1 MLTAKKFASSIAAI
15 RKNDELFRQLVADTL
30 AFSIFHARNHGQKT
44 PFMEL
49 QAAAPGWL
57 QKHLK
62 SVPLGKVAAK
72 HALSEEN
79 AEHEASFRV
88 AEWFATHE
96 EQKAIRAAN
105 RKAKAPA
112 TPKVEI
118 VEPMSPETIDS
129 GESEAI
135 DSGESEAI
143 DSGES
148 EAIDGESKIVDVEC
162 GIIFGGAVTV
172 ITEAEAEALVAYLTQ
187 LRMPALKVA

>member
-49 QAAAPGWL
+49 QAVAPGWL

-112 TPKVEI
+112 TPKVET
-118 VEPMSPETIDS
+118 VEPETVEPETVEENVVIETTVTDIQTDC
-129 GESEAI
+129 AL
-135 DSGESEAI
+135 
-143 DSGES
+143 
-148 EAIDGESKIVDVEC
+148 IVDCQVVE
-162 GIIFGGAVTV
+162 
-172 ITEAEAEALVAYLTQ
+172 ITDDEATALASYLKQ
-187 LRMPALKVA
+187 LRAPMLKVA

>member
-15 RKNDELFRQLVADTL
+15 RKSDELFRQLVADTL

-79 AEHEASFRV
+79 AEHEAAFRV
-88 AEWFATHE
+88 AEWFASHE

-112 TPKVEI
+112 APKVET
-118 VEPMSPETIDS
+118 VKPETV
-129 GESEAI
+129 EAETI
-135 DSGESEAI
+135 IETTVTDIQTDCAL
-143 DSGES
+143 
-148 EAIDGESKIVDVEC
+148 IVDCQVVE
-162 GIIFGGAVTV
+162 
-172 ITEAEAEALVAYLTQ
+172 ITEEEATALAAYLQQ
-187 LRMPALKVA
+187 LRAPMLKVA

>member
-1 MLTAKKFASSIAAI
+1 MLTSKKFAASLNAI
-15 RKNDELFRQLVADTL
+15 RKNDEAFRTLIAETL
-30 AFSIFHARNHGQKT
+30 AFAIFHARNHGQKT
-44 PFMEL
+44 PFMQL
-49 QAAAPGWL
+49 QEAAPGWL

-72 HALSEEN
+72 NALSEEN

-112 TPKVEI
+112 TPKVET
-118 VEPMSPETIDS
+118 VEPMAPETLD
-129 GESEAI
+129 ET
-135 DSGESEAI
+135 D
-143 DSGES
+143 
-148 EAIDGESKIVDVEC
+148 AIDGESEVVDVESA
-162 GIIFGGAVTV
+162 IIFNGNVVQVTA
-172 ITEAEAEALVAYLTQ
+172 EEAEALVAYLTQ

>member
-62 SVPLGKVAAK
+62 SIPLGKVAAK

-112 TPKVEI
+112 TPKVET
-118 VEPMSPETIDS
+118 VEPMSPETVDS
-129 GESEAI
+129 ELDAI
-135 DSGESEAI
+135 DA
-143 DSGES
+143 
-148 EAIDGESKIVDVEC
+148 ESKVVEVEC
-162 GIIFGGAVTV
+162 GIIFGGEVTV
-172 ITEAEAEALVAYLTQ
+172 ITEAEAEAIVAYLTQ

>member
-112 TPKVEI
+112 TPKVET
-118 VEPMSPETIDS
+118 VEPMSPETVDSKLDAIDA
-129 GESEAI
+129 ESEVV
-135 DSGESEAI
+135 E
-143 DSGES
+143 
-148 EAIDGESKIVDVEC
+148 VEC
-162 GIIFGGAVTV
+162 GIIFGGEVTV

-187 LRMPALKVA
+187 LRIPALKVA

>member
-1 MLTAKKFASSIAAI
+1 MITSKKFAASLNAI
-15 RKNDELFRQLVADTL
+15 RKNDEAFRQLIAETL
-30 AFSIFHARNHGQKT
+30 AFAIFHARNHGQKT

-62 SVPLGKVAAK
+62 SVPLGKVSAK
-72 HALSEEN
+72 NALSEEN
-79 AEHEASFRV
+79 AEHEAAFRV

-112 TPKVEI
+112 THKVET
-118 VEPMSPETIDS
+118 VEPMASET
-129 GESEAI
+129 
-135 DSGESEAI
+135 I

-148 EAIDGESKIVDVEC
+148 EAIDGESEIVDVESA
-162 GIIFGGAVTV
+162 IIFNGNVVQVTA
-172 ITEAEAEALVAYLTQ
+172 EEAEALVAYLTQ

>member
-62 SVPLGKVAAK
+62 SIPLGKVAAK

-79 AEHEASFRV
+79 AEHEAAFRV

-112 TPKVEI
+112 TPKVET
-118 VEPMSPETIDS
+118 VEPMSPETVDS
-129 GESEAI
+129 ELDAI
-135 DSGESEAI
+135 DA
-143 DSGES
+143 
-148 EAIDGESKIVDVEC
+148 ESKVVDVEC
-162 GIIFGGAVTV
+162 GIIFGGEVTV

>member
-1 MLTAKKFASSIAAI
+1 MITSKKFAASLNAI
-15 RKNDELFRQLVADTL
+15 RKNDEAFRTLIAETL
-30 AFSIFHARNHGQKT
+30 AFAIFHARNHGQKT

-72 HALSEEN
+72 NALSEEN

-112 TPKVEI
+112 APKVET
-118 VEPMSPETIDS
+118 VEPMAPETLDPT
-129 GESEAI
+129 GETET
-135 DSGESEAI
+135 
-143 DSGES
+143 
-148 EAIDGESKIVDVEC
+148 IDGESEVVEVESA
-162 GIIFGGAVTV
+162 IIFNSNVIQVTA
-172 ITEAEAEALVAYLTQ
+172 EEAEALVAYLTQ
-187 LRMPALKVA
+187 LRMPQLKVA

>member
-1 MLTAKKFASSIAAI
+1 MLTSKKFTASLNAI
-15 RKNDELFRQLVADTL
+15 RKADDVFRGLIADTL
-30 AFSIFHARNHGQKT
+30 AFAIFHARNHGQKT
-44 PFMEL
+44 PFIEL
-49 QAAAPGWL
+49 QSAVPGWL

-62 SVPLGKVAAK
+62 SVPLGKVSAK

-79 AEHEASFRV
+79 VEHEASFRV

-112 TPKVEI
+112 NRKAKAPATPKVET
-118 VEPMSPETIDS
+118 VEPMSPETVDSELDAIDA
-129 GESEAI
+129 ESEVV
-135 DSGESEAI
+135 E
-143 DSGES
+143 
-148 EAIDGESKIVDVEC
+148 VEC
-162 GIIFGGAVTV
+162 GIIFGGGVTV

>member
-79 AEHEASFRV
+79 AEHEAAFRV
-88 AEWFATHE
+88 AEWFASHE

-112 TPKVEI
+112 APKVET
-118 VEPMSPETIDS
+118 VKPETV
-129 GESEAI
+129 EAETI
-135 DSGESEAI
+135 IETTVTDIQTDCAL
-143 DSGES
+143 
-148 EAIDGESKIVDVEC
+148 IVDCQVVE
-162 GIIFGGAVTV
+162 
-172 ITEAEAEALVAYLTQ
+172 ITEEEATALAAYLQQ
-187 LRMPALKVA
+187 LRAPMLKVA

>member
-1 MLTAKKFASSIAAI
+1 MLTSKKFTASLNAI
-15 RKNDELFRQLVADTL
+15 RKADDVFRGLIADTL

-49 QAAAPGWL
+49 QSAAPGWL

-112 TPKVEI
+112 TPKVET
-118 VEPMSPETIDS
+118 VEPETVEPETVEENVVIETTITDIQTDC
-129 GESEAI
+129 AL
-135 DSGESEAI
+135 
-143 DSGES
+143 
-148 EAIDGESKIVDVEC
+148 IVDCQVVE
-162 GIIFGGAVTV
+162 
-172 ITEAEAEALVAYLTQ
+172 ITEEEASALAVYLQQ
-187 LRMPALKVA
+187 LRAPQLKVA

>member
-79 AEHEASFRV
+79 AEHEAAFRV

-112 TPKVEI
+112 TPKVET
-118 VEPMSPETIDS
+118 VEPETVEPETVEENVVIETTVTDIQTDC
-129 GESEAI
+129 AL
-135 DSGESEAI
+135 
-143 DSGES
+143 
-148 EAIDGESKIVDVEC
+148 IVDCQVVE
-162 GIIFGGAVTV
+162 
-172 ITEAEAEALVAYLTQ
+172 ITEEEASALAAYLQQ
-187 LRMPALKVA
+187 LRAPMLKVA

>member
-79 AEHEASFRV
+79 AEHEAAFRV
-88 AEWFATHE
+88 AEWFASHD

-105 RKAKAPA
+105 RKAKAPTA
-112 TPKVEI
+112 SKVET
-118 VEPMSPETIDS
+118 VKPETV
-129 GESEAI
+129 EAETI
-135 DSGESEAI
+135 IETTVTDIQTDCAL
-143 DSGES
+143 
-148 EAIDGESKIVDVEC
+148 IVDCQVVE
-162 GIIFGGAVTV
+162 
-172 ITEAEAEALVAYLTQ
+172 ITEEEATALAAYLQQ
-187 LRMPALKVA
+187 LRAPMLKVA

>member
-1 MLTAKKFASSIAAI
+1 MGIIMLTAKKFASSIAAI

-79 AEHEASFRV
+79 AEHEAAFRV
-88 AEWFATHE
+88 AEWFASHE

-112 TPKVEI
+112 APKVET
-118 VEPMSPETIDS
+118 VKPETV
-129 GESEAI
+129 EAETI
-135 DSGESEAI
+135 IETTVTDIQTDCAL
-143 DSGES
+143 
-148 EAIDGESKIVDVEC
+148 IVDCQVVE
-162 GIIFGGAVTV
+162 
-172 ITEAEAEALVAYLTQ
+172 ITEEEATALAAYLQQ
-187 LRMPALKVA
+187 LRAPMLKVA

>member
-79 AEHEASFRV
+79 AEHEAAFRV
-88 AEWFATHE
+88 AEWFASHE

-105 RKAKAPA
+105 RKAKSPA
-112 TPKVEI
+112 APKVET
-118 VEPMSPETIDS
+118 VEAETVEAETIIETTVTDIQTDC
-129 GESEAI
+129 AL
-135 DSGESEAI
+135 
-143 DSGES
+143 
-148 EAIDGESKIVDVEC
+148 IVDCQVVE
-162 GIIFGGAVTV
+162 
-172 ITEAEAEALVAYLTQ
+172 ITEEEATALAAYLQQ
-187 LRMPALKVA
+187 LRAPMLKVA

>member
-62 SVPLGKVAAK
+62 SIPLGKVAAK

-112 TPKVEI
+112 TPKVET
-118 VEPMSPETIDS
+118 VEPMSPETVDSKLDAIDA
-129 GESEAI
+129 ESEV
-135 DSGESEAI
+135 
-143 DSGES
+143 
-148 EAIDGESKIVDVEC
+148 VDVEC
-162 GIIFGGAVTV
+162 GIIFGGGVTV
-172 ITEAEAEALVAYLTQ
+172 ITETEAEALVAYLAQ

>member
-1 MLTAKKFASSIAAI
+1 MITYKKFAASLNAI
-15 RKNDELFRQLVADTL
+15 RKNDEAFRQLIAETL
-30 AFSIFHARNHGQKT
+30 AFAIFHARNHGQKT

-62 SVPLGKVAAK
+62 SVPLGKVSAK

-112 TPKVEI
+112 TPKVET
-118 VEPMSPETIDS
+118 VEPMVSET
-129 GESEAI
+129 
-135 DSGESEAI
+135 I

-148 EAIDGESKIVDVEC
+148 EAIDGESEIVDVESA
-162 GIIFGGAVTV
+162 IIFNGNVVQVTA
-172 ITEAEAEALVAYLTQ
+172 EEAEALVAYLTQ

>member
-62 SVPLGKVAAK
+62 SIPLGKVAAK

-79 AEHEASFRV
+79 AEHEAAFRV

-112 TPKVEI
+112 TPKVET
-118 VEPMSPETIDS
+118 VEPVSPETMDS
-129 GESEAI
+129 ELDAI
-135 DSGESEAI
+135 DAASEVV
-143 DSGES
+143 E
-148 EAIDGESKIVDVEC
+148 VEC
-162 GIIFGGAVTV
+162 GIIFGGEVTV

>member
-72 HALSEEN
+72 HALSVDFAEN
-79 AEHEASFRV
+79 EAAFRV

-105 RKAKAPA
+105 RKAKTPTAPKA
-112 TPKVEI
+112 ETVEPETVEENVVIETTVTDIQTDCALIVDCQVVEI
-118 VEPMSPETIDS
+118 TED
-129 GESEAI
+129 EA
-135 DSGESEAI
+135 
-143 DSGES
+143 
-148 EAIDGESKIVDVEC
+148 
-162 GIIFGGAVTV
+162 T
-172 ITEAEAEALVAYLTQ
+172 ALASYLKQ
-187 LRMPALKVA
+187 LRAPMLKVA

>member
-49 QAAAPGWL
+49 QGAAPGWL

-62 SVPLGKVAAK
+62 SIPLGKVAAK

-112 TPKVEI
+112 TPKVET
-118 VEPMSPETIDS
+118 VEPMSPETVDSELDAIDA
-129 GESEAI
+129 ESEVV
-135 DSGESEAI
+135 E
-143 DSGES
+143 
-148 EAIDGESKIVDVEC
+148 VEC
-162 GIIFGGAVTV
+162 GIIFGGEVTV
-172 ITEAEAEALVAYLTQ
+172 ITEAEAEAIVAYLTQ

>member
-62 SVPLGKVAAK
+62 SIPLGKVAAK

-112 TPKVEI
+112 TPKVET
-118 VEPMSPETIDS
+118 VEPMSPETMDSELDAIDV
-129 GESEAI
+129 ESEVV
-135 DSGESEAI
+135 E
-143 DSGES
+143 
-148 EAIDGESKIVDVEC
+148 VEC
-162 GIIFGGAVTV
+162 GIIFGGEVTV
-172 ITEAEAEALVAYLTQ
+172 ITEAEAEAIVAYLTQ
-187 LRMPALKVA
+187 LRIPALKVA

>member
-15 RKNDELFRQLVADTL
+15 RKNDELFRQLVAYAL

-79 AEHEASFRV
+79 AEHEAAFRV
-88 AEWFATHE
+88 AEWFASHE

-112 TPKVEI
+112 TPKVET
-118 VEPMSPETIDS
+118 VETETVEENVVIETTVTDIQTDC
-129 GESEAI
+129 AL
-135 DSGESEAI
+135 
-143 DSGES
+143 
-148 EAIDGESKIVDVEC
+148 IVDCQVVE
-162 GIIFGGAVTV
+162 
-172 ITEAEAEALVAYLTQ
+172 ITEDEATALASYLKQ
-187 LRMPALKVA
+187 LRAPKLMVA

>member
-1 MLTAKKFASSIAAI
+1 MLTSKKFAASLNAI
-15 RKNDELFRQLVADTL
+15 RKNDEAFRTLIAETL
-30 AFSIFHARNHGQKT
+30 AFAIFHSRNHGQKT
-44 PFMEL
+44 PFL
-49 QAAAPGWL
+49 QLQEAAPGWL

-72 HALSEEN
+72 NALSEEN

-112 TPKVEI
+112 TPKVET
-118 VEPMSPETIDS
+118 VEPMAPETIDAN
-129 GESEAI
+129 EA
-135 DSGESEAI
+135 ET
-143 DSGES
+143 
-148 EAIDGESKIVDVEC
+148 IDGESEVVEVEC
-162 GIIFGGAVTV
+162 GIIFNGSVVQVTS
-172 ITEAEAEALVAYLTQ
+172 EEAEALVAYLTQ

>member
-88 AEWFATHE
+88 AEWFASHE

-105 RKAKAPA
+105 RKAKVQPA
-112 TPKVEI
+112 KAEAVESPEAVIIEEI
-118 VEPMSPETIDS
+118 VETVDIS
-129 GESEAI
+129 GECAL
-135 DSGESEAI
+135 
-143 DSGES
+143 
-148 EAIDGESKIVDVEC
+148 IVDCQVVE
-162 GIIFGGAVTV
+162 
-172 ITEAEAEALVAYLTQ
+172 ITEQEASMLAAYLQQ
-187 LRMPALKVA
+187 LRQPALKVA

>member
-15 RKNDELFRQLVADTL
+15 RKSDELFRQLVADTL

-79 AEHEASFRV
+79 AEHEAAFRV
-88 AEWFATHE
+88 AEWFASHE

-105 RKAKAPA
+105 RKAKATA
-112 TPKVEI
+112 APKVET
-118 VEPMSPETIDS
+118 VKPETV
-129 GESEAI
+129 EAETI
-135 DSGESEAI
+135 IETTVTDIQTDCAL
-143 DSGES
+143 
-148 EAIDGESKIVDVEC
+148 IVDCQVVE
-162 GIIFGGAVTV
+162 
-172 ITEAEAEALVAYLTQ
+172 ITEEEATALAAYLQQ
-187 LRMPALKVA
+187 LRAPMLKVA